1 MTVQVAL
8 FKGRSA
14 ISRLIRWQTRSEYSH
29 SALWLPETEE
39 VIEAWH
45 RGGVRRGPIHNVH
58 TPGTVVHIFTVNPIE
73 QSKPPQPSSL
83 IGWDQKVLD
92 FANDQVGGSY
102 AFRSVFRF
110 MSRRSAEHRPGVW
123 FCSELV
129 SKSFRHGGIHL
140 LGQIP
145 SEHVSPALLSYSPLL
160 KFAHTI
166 VTHEGGF
173 K

>member
-8 FKGRSA
+8 FKGRSL

-29 SALWLPETEE
+29 AALWLPETEE

-58 TPGTVVHIFTVNPIE
+58 TPGTEVDIFSVDLPLARSYE
-73 QSKPPQPSSL
+73 EPL
-83 IGWDQKVLD
+83 LDQYED
-92 FANDQVGGSY
+92 RMMQFATKQVGGRYS
-102 AFRSVFRF
+102 FRSVFRF
-110 MSRRSAEHRPGVW
+110 LSRRSAEHRPGIW

-129 SKSFRHGGIHL
+129 TRAFRIGGASL
-140 LGQIP
+140 LERIP

-160 KFAHTI
+160 KFDRTI
-166 VTHEGGF
+166 ITHEGGF